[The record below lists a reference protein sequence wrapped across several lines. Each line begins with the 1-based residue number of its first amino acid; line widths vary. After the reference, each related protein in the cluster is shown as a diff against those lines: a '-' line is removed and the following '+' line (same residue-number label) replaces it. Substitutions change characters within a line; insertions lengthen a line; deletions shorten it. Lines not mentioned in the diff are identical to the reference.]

1 LADTSVVH
9 TVYEWGRLTEGWIR
23 DQAVPVG
30 AFGVQVVCARS
41 VGTPDSRVRDV
52 ASTFGRA
59 TQLRDRMTS
68 RLTGKRWPAP
78 YARLIDRR
86 TAALLHAHFGD
97 WGFGVMP
104 VADAVK
110 LPLVVSFY
118 GYDAGRLARKPLW
131 RRRFAALFARA
142 TAVLVEG
149 PAMATRLRALG
160 CPPERLRIMPLGVDV
175 ASWIVPTIPAGQ
187 RGGATLHLVIAASL
201 REKKGIATALTAL
214 AEADTPRP
222 WRLTVVGDGPLRQ
235 SLQARAADL
244 GLADRITWSGYLP
257 SAELRAVLSSAD
269 LLLQTS
275 ETAPDGDTEGGAPV
289 VLLQAAAAGV
299 PVVGTDHADIP
310 FIVADGVTGWLAPE
324 RNASAIAEVIS
335 EVTRPERLEPAGR
348 AARARAEERFDL
360 PVLHRT
366 LAALYDEATR

>member
-1 LADTSVVH
+1 
-9 TVYEWGRLTEGWIR
+9 
-23 DQAVPVG
+23 
-30 AFGVQVVCARS
+30 
-41 VGTPDSRVRDV
+41 
-52 ASTFGRA
+52 
-59 TQLRDRMTS
+59 M
-68 RLTGKRWPAP
+68 
-78 YARLIDRR
+78 
-86 TAALLHAHFGD
+86 
-97 WGFGVMP
+97 
-104 VADAVK
+104 
-110 LPLVVSFY
+110 
-118 GYDAGRLARKPLW
+118 
-131 RRRFAALFARA
+131 
-142 TAVLVEG
+142 
-149 PAMATRLRALG
+149 
-160 CPPERLRIMPLGVDV
+160 GVDV